1 MKKFYTTILIA
12 LIGFLSIKAQ
22 KTLITQ
28 NFGGAFA
35 HNESMSTNS
44 SGWTHTGTGDFVHK
58 IVSGAGAMG
67 SNCFAQLGT
76 PGAASASHDFPIS
89 VTASAL
95 TSGEMS
101 SSALNTLICARGS
114 SLFCI

>member
-44 SGWTHTGTGDFVHK
+44 SGLLKLRILQYKFQH
-58 IVSGAGAMG
+58 
-67 SNCFAQLGT
+67 
-76 PGAASASHDFPIS
+76 
-89 VTASAL
+89 
-95 TSGEMS
+95 
-101 SSALNTLICARGS
+101 LNLH
-114 SLFCI
+114 LP